1 VVRWPTEAGERPAI
15 QRYSLND
22 GRTEPGGGIAMERIG
37 MTLTAA
43 LVTVF
48 LLYGAAAR
56 SDDTRE
62 SIESSNRAF
71 AAAFLRGDA
80 EAVAEL
86 YTEDAELLPPGA
98 GAVAGRAAIAAF
110 WKGAIDAGVK
120 DLVLATTEVEST
132 GDLAWEVGTVR
143 IVANDGRVTEDRYLV
158 VWKRENGNWKL
169 HRDIWNSPN

>member
-1 VVRWPTEAGERPAI
+1 MPLIVTLVSI
-15 QRYSLND
+15 SL
-22 GRTEPGGGIAMERIG
+22 
-37 MTLTAA
+37 
-43 LVTVF
+43 LV
-48 LLYGAAAR
+48 GAAAR

-62 SIESSNRAF
+62 SIESINRGF

-98 GAVAGRAAIAAF
+98 EAVAGRSAIAAF

-120 DLVLATTEVEST
+120 DLALTTVQVEST
-132 GDLAWEVGTVR
+132 GDLAYEVGKVR
-143 IVANDGRVTEDRYLV
+143 LVANDGQVSEDRYLV
-158 VWKRENGNWKL
+158 VWKRENGKWQL